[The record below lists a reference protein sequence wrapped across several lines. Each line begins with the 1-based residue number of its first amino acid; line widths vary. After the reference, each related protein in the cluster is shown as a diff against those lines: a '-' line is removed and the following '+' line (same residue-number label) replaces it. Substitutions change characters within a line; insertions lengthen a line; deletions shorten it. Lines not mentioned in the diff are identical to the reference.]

1 MVIERRVSK
10 SKRDKSIR
18 RINSLDADDA
28 DCVQSSIDHEEDY
41 SEKEQ
46 SILKVLS
53 SGIVDVEGLREFAVS
68 PGGLLND
75 DIRKEVWPK
84 LLNVNV
90 TDIPQKPTVE
100 VLHGHRDYT
109 QVVMD
114 VNRSLKRFPPGM
126 DEDVRMSYQDQL
138 VDLIMRVLVQHNEL
152 HYYQGYHDI
161 CVTFLLVLGED
172 LAFAIL
178 DVLSLKHLRDFM
190 DANMDRTK
198 HILNYLYPIVGR
210 ANPTL
215 RNFMEESEVGTVFCL
230 SWLITWFGHVLG
242 DLDSI
247 VRLYDFFMA
256 CDPLMPIYMAASIV
270 LYREK
275 EILASECEMCTLHG
289 MLSKIPDN
297 LPYEQLIVKA
307 KDLFSKFPPKTVA
320 KEASEIHE
328 QKKRALSQHRRRN
341 IERMRQGHQKGG
353 VLKNLLYL
361 DGDRLFIKVT
371 LWTLVGVITAAGLT
385 WLNHYYTHDYKS

>member
-1 MVIERRVSK
+1 MVIERRVSR
-10 SKRDKSIR
+10 SKREKTARRTNSIGETN
-18 RINSLDADDA
+18 IE
-28 DCVQSSIDHEEDY
+28 CIQSVNDGEDFP
-41 SEKEQ
+41 EKEQ
-46 SILKVLS
+46 EIVEILS
-53 SGIVDVEGLREFAVS
+53 RSNVDVERLRNLAIS

-75 DIRKEVWPK
+75 DIRKEVWPR
-84 LLNVNV
+84 LLNVSV
-90 TDIPQKPTVE
+90 TDIPKKPSVE

-126 DEDVRMSYQDQL
+126 EEEVRMSYQDQL
-138 VDLIMRVLVQHNEL
+138 VDLIMRVLVEHDEL

-172 LAFAIL
+172 LAFATL
-178 DVLSLKHLRDFM
+178 NVLSLQHLRDFM
-190 DANMDRTK
+190 DSNMDRTK

-210 ANPTL
+210 ANTTL
-215 RNFMEESEVGTVFCL
+215 RQFMDESEVGTVFSL

-247 VRLYDFFMA
+247 VRLYDFFIA

-275 EILASECEMCTLHG
+275 EILSSECEMCTLHG

-307 KDLFSKFPPKTVA
+307 KDLFSKFPPKIIA
-320 KEASEIHE
+320 EEAAEIHE
-328 QKKRALSQHRRRN
+328 QKKRALSQYKRPPLGKKRE
-341 IERMRQGHQKGG
+341 IHQREG
-353 VLKNLLYL
+353 VVKNLLYN
-361 DGDRLFIKVT
+361 DGNRLFVKVT
-371 LWTLVGVITAAGLT
+371 LWTLVGVITAAGLS
-385 WLNHYYTHDYKS
+385 WLNSYYVHDYHS

>member
-1 MVIERRVSK
+1 MIERRKNRSKIDKTLDRTNSVSENIIESSNNEEEY
-10 SKRDKSIR
+10 SKK
-18 RINSLDADDA
+18 
-28 DCVQSSIDHEEDY
+28 
-41 SEKEQ
+41 EKE
-46 SILKVLS
+46 ILDTLS
-53 SGIVDVEGLREFAVS
+53 SNDVDIERLRSFAVS

-75 DIRKEVWPK
+75 DIRKEVWPR
-84 LLNVNV
+84 LLDVDV
-90 TDIPQKPTVE
+90 TDIPKKPPEE

-126 DEDVRMSYQDQL
+126 EEEVRMSYQDQL
-138 VDLIMRVLVQHNEL
+138 VDLIMRVLVQHEEL

-172 LAFAIL
+172 LAFAVL
-178 DVLSLKHLRDFM
+178 DVLSLQHLRDFM
-190 DANMDRTK
+190 DVNMDRTK

-210 ANPTL
+210 ASPKL
-215 RNFMEESEVGTVFCL
+215 RQFMEESEVGTVFSL

-256 CDPLMPIYMAASIV
+256 SAPLMPIYMAASIV

-289 MLSKIPDN
+289 MLSHIPDN
-297 LPYEQLIVKA
+297 LPFEELIVTA
-307 KDLFSKFPPKTVA
+307 KDLFSKCPPMIVA
-320 KEASEIHE
+320 KEAAEIHE
-328 QKKRALSQHRRRN
+328 QKKLALSQYRRKISQRN
-341 IERMRQGHQKGG
+341 KIPQKDGL
-353 VLKNLLYL
+353 LKSLMVL
-361 DGDRLFIKVT
+361 DGNRLYVKVT
-371 LWTLVGVITAAGLT
+371 LWTLVGIITAAGLT
-385 WLNHYYTHDYKS
+385 WLNHYVHD

>member
-1 MVIERRVSK
+1 MVIDRRENR
-10 SKRDKSIR
+10 SKRDKTFH
-18 RINSLDADDA
+18 RIESVGENTIE
-28 DCVQSSIDHEEDY
+28 SSNDLEDFLHK
-41 SEKEQ
+41 EKE
-46 SILKVLS
+46 ILKVLS
-53 SGIVDVEGLREFAVS
+53 NSDIDNEQLRNLAIS

-75 DIRKEVWPK
+75 DIRKEVWPR
-84 LLNVNV
+84 LLNVNIK
-90 TDIPQKPTVE
+90 DIPKKPSEE

-126 DEDVRMSYQDQL
+126 EEEVRMSYQDQL
-138 VDLIMRVLVQHNEL
+138 VDLIMRVLVEHEEL

-172 LAFAIL
+172 LAFAVL
-178 DVLSLKHLRDFM
+178 DVLSLQHLRDFM
-190 DANMDRTK
+190 DVNMDRTK

-210 ANPTL
+210 ASPKL
-215 RNFMEESEVGTVFCL
+215 RQFMEESEVGTVFCL

-256 CDPLMPIYMAASIV
+256 SDPLMPIYMAASVV

-297 LPYEQLIVKA
+297 LPYEQLILRA
-307 KDLFSKFPPKTVA
+307 KELLSKFPPRTIA
-320 KEASEIHE
+320 KEAAEIHE
-328 QKKRALSQHRRRN
+328 QKKRALSQHRQQ
-341 IERMRQGHQKGG
+341 IAQKSRGQQSPG
-353 VLKNLLYL
+353 LLKGLMFL
-361 DGDRLFIKVT
+361 DGNRLYVKMTF
-371 LWTLVGVITAAGLT
+371 WTLIGIVTAAGLS
-385 WLNHYYTHDYKS
+385 WLNQYYVHYHRT

>member
-1 MVIERRVSK
+1 MVIDRRENR
-10 SKRDKSIR
+10 SKRDKTFH
-18 RINSLDADDA
+18 RIESVGENTIE
-28 DCVQSSIDHEEDY
+28 SSNDLEDFLHK
-41 SEKEQ
+41 EKE
-46 SILKVLS
+46 ILKVLS
-53 SGIVDVEGLREFAVS
+53 NSDIDNEQLRNLAIS

-75 DIRKEVWPK
+75 DIRKEVWPR
-84 LLNVNV
+84 LLNVNIK
-90 TDIPQKPTVE
+90 DIPKKPSEE

-126 DEDVRMSYQDQL
+126 EEEVRMSYQDQL
-138 VDLIMRVLVQHNEL
+138 VDLIMRVLVEHEEL

-172 LAFAIL
+172 LAFAVL
-178 DVLSLKHLRDFM
+178 DVLSLQHLRDFM
-190 DANMDRTK
+190 DVNMDRTK

-210 ANPTL
+210 ASPKL
-215 RNFMEESEVGTVFCL
+215 RQFMEESEVGTVFCL

-256 CDPLMPIYMAASIV
+256 SDPLMPIYMAASVV

-297 LPYEQLIVKA
+297 LPYEQLILRA
-307 KDLFSKFPPKTVA
+307 KELLSKFPPRTIA
-320 KEASEIHE
+320 KEAAEIHE
-328 QKKRALSQHRRRN
+328 QKKRALSQHRQQ
-341 IERMRQGHQKGG
+341 IAQKSRGQQSPG
-353 VLKNLLYL
+353 LLKGLMIL
-361 DGDRLFIKVT
+361 DGNRLYVKMTF
-371 LWTLVGVITAAGLT
+371 WTLIGIVTAAGLS
-385 WLNHYYTHDYKS
+385 WLNQYYVHYHRT